1 MKRTLQFLIGLVTIG
16 LFTVSCSKEDMNDKN
31 IEGKWQST
39 KIIYEYYEDGK
50 LTGEKSETCIDWYYC
65 FNFKSDGTGQEIYYE
80 RGESVTYQM
89 TWVTM
94 GDKLMLTIIDSQGES
109 HPGTFDIIE
118 IKSNSMILSS
128 VWEDDGGLEKEVET
142 IHFKKI

>member
-1 MKRTLQFLIGLVTIG
+1 MKRTLQFLIGFVTIG

-31 IEGKWQST
+31 IVGKWQST
-39 KIIYEYYEDGK
+39 KIVYEYYEEGK
-50 LTGEKSETCIDWYYC
+50 LTGEGSETCIDWYYC
-65 FNFKSDGTGQEIYYE
+65 FNFKSDGTGQKIFYQ

-109 HPGTFDIIE
+109 HPETFDVIE

-128 VWEDDGGLEKEVET
+128 VWEDSERSVKET
-142 IHFKKI
+142 FHFKKI